1 MRSLSSPC
9 KKSQGMRQAY
19 QSNRDTHFLQYTN
32 KNFLKKTKAIGK
44 DKSAVCSELKRHCNS
59 RGAYDDAHIK
69 MLSEVGKE
77 HLVYNFFF

>member
-32 KNFLKKTKAIGK
+32 KNSIKKNERHRQGQIGGLQR
-44 DKSAVCSELKRHCNS
+44 VETPL
-59 RGAYDDAHIK
+59 
-69 MLSEVGKE
+69 
-77 HLVYNFFF
+77 